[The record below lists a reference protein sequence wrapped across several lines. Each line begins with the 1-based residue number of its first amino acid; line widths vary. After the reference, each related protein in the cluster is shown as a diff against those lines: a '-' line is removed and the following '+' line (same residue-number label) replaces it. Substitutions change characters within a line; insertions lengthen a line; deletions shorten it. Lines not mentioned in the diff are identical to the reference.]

1 MNASRKGRFPRF
13 LFFWFPVIAYCVI
26 IFIGSAMEKPL
37 PETNVPQL
45 DRFLHAVEF
54 GGLCFLLIRAL
65 KKSFP
70 EMPRRK
76 MFIIAVSCTVLYGA
90 SDEIHQIFVP
100 GRVSSI
106 IDLFFDSLGALII
119 GLIKK

>member
-1 MNASRKGRFPRF
+1 MNTPRKGRFRRF
-13 LFFWFPVIAYCVI
+13 LIFWFPVIAYCVI

-37 PETNVPQL
+37 PETDIPQL

-65 KKSFP
+65 KGSFA
-70 EMPRRK
+70 EMPRRT

-90 SDEIHQIFVP
+90 SDEIHQMFVP

-106 IDLFFDSLGALII
+106 IDLLFDSLGALII

>member
-1 MNASRKGRFPRF
+1 MNTSRKGRFPRF
-13 LFFWFPVIAYCVI
+13 LFFWFPVVAYCVI

-37 PETNVPQL
+37 PETDIPQL

-65 KKSFP
+65 KVSFP

-76 MFIIAVSCTVLYGA
+76 MFIIAVSCTILYGA
-90 SDEIHQIFVP
+90 SDEIHQLFVP